1 MSNKNIT
8 SDVIDSIDGFIGLQN
23 LQADVKHHGRH
34 HNLHKVQQKHE
45 HNHVKTDA
53 NGGLQKLWSIGD
65 DDHLTIFGGLQ
76 NLNQLQEDWGILNGD
91 HVTVFGGLQNLNQLQ
106 ESYD

>member
-1 MSNKNIT
+1 MSNNNIMR
-8 SDVIDSIDGFIGLQN
+8 DVISGIFGLQN
-23 LQADVKHHGRH
+23 LQAADVKLHGRH

-76 NLNQLQEDWGILNGD
+76 NLNQLQESFDIGD
-91 HVTVFGGLQNLNQLQ
+91 IAVPTFSYNSYGGLQNLN
-106 ESYD
+106 